1 MIRVLVVHRVRLTC
15 DLIAAALRDEADIAV
30 VEHAQSADEA
40 LAKTQRQPF
49 DVALV
54 NINLPDN
61 DALRF
66 TRGITRSKKTLK
78 VVITGLVQSK
88 AAVLRCVEE
97 GAAGYVLEED
107 SLPDLVKKIR
117 SVYANEFT
125 VAPNIAGAL
134 IARLAELKRKV
145 TTIRTLAASESFNEP
160 AELTTR
166 EWEILCLI
174 ERGLSN
180 QEIADT
186 LVIELGTVKNHVHN
200 ILRKL
205 DVENRKHAVIFA
217 REMLS
222 KRLVGKPAVRPTAQA
237 RPEAVPAINA
247 AVRFGKPMNQFIAA

>member
-15 DLIAAALRDEADIAV
+15 DLIAAALRDETDLAV

-40 LAKTQRQPF
+40 LAQTQRQPF

-66 TRGITRSKKTLK
+66 TRAITRSKKALK

-125 VAPNIAGAL
+125 VSPNIAGAL

-160 AELTTR
+160 AELISR
-166 EWEILCLI
+166 EWEILYLI

-222 KRLVGKPAVRPTAQA
+222 KRLVGKPLA

-247 AVRFGKPMNQFIAA
+247 AVRFGKPMNQFATA

>member
-15 DLIAAALRDEADIAV
+15 DLIAAALRDEVNIAV

-40 LAKTQRQPF
+40 LAKTQRHSF

-66 TRGITRSKKTLK
+66 TRAITRSKKALK

-107 SLPDLVKKIR
+107 SLPDLVKKIH

-222 KRLVGKPAVRPTAQA
+222 KRLVGKPAVRPPVQA
-237 RPEAVPAINA
+237 RPEAVPAINP
-247 AVRFGKPMNQFIAA
+247 AVRFGKPMNQFVTA

>member
-15 DLIAAALRDEADIAV
+15 DLIAAALRDEKDIEV

-40 LAKTQRQPF
+40 LVKTQLQQF

-66 TRGITRSKKTLK
+66 TRAITRSKKSVK

-117 SVYANEFT
+117 AVHVNEFA

-134 IARLAELKRKV
+134 ISRLAELKRKV
-145 TTIRTLAASESFNEP
+145 TTIRTLAASESFHEP
-160 AELTTR
+160 AELTAR

-174 ERGLSN
+174 EYGLSN
-180 QEIADT
+180 QEIAET

-205 DVENRKHAVIFA
+205 DVQNRKHAVIFA

-222 KRLVGKPAVRPTAQA
+222 KRLVGKPAAKPTLPMPSDMQPMISAAA
-237 RPEAVPAINA
+237 RY
-247 AVRFGKPMNQFIAA
+247 GKTMNQYVAV

>member
-1 MIRVLVVHRVRLTC
+1 
-15 DLIAAALRDEADIAV
+15 LIAAALRDESDIAV
-30 VEHAQSADEA
+30 VDHAQSADEA
-40 LAKTQRQPF
+40 LVKMRTAQF

-66 TRGITRSKKTLK
+66 TRAVTRSRLTAK

-107 SLPDLVKKIR
+107 SLTDLMKKIR
-117 SVYANEFT
+117 AVYANEFV

-145 TTIRTLAASESFNEP
+145 TTIRMLAASESFNEP
-160 AELTTR
+160 ADLTAR
-166 EWEILCLI
+166 EWEILYLI

-180 QEIADT
+180 QQIADT

-205 DVENRKHAVIFA
+205 DVQSRKHAVIFA

-222 KRLVGKPAVRPTAQA
+222 KRLNGKTVTKPTL
-237 RPEAVPAINA
+237 PEAASLMSA
-247 AVRFGKPMNQFIAA
+247 TSRYGKPMNQLAAA